1 MIESFSDE
9 SYGREHGTDRGSFL
23 QSHRALSAC
32 GREFTRLADEVA
44 AHMNAL
50 RGQGIED
57 KLDCR
62 VTPGRCIAQLGPVA
76 LTLSW
81 LRSSPDTAAD
91 GRLLVMAWMG
101 TVASGSKRLPEHGTK
116 ASARTA
122 ETLWEETLVADA
134 SSEADWKWRAES
146 DHATAYDSSALAQRC
161 MEPIREA
168 LARYQQTTAA

>member
-9 SYGREHGTDRGSFL
+9 SVGLEAMGDRGTFL
-23 QSHRALSAC
+23 TSHRALSAC

-44 AHMNAL
+44 AQMNAL
-50 RGQGIED
+50 RAEGIDD

-91 GRLLVMAWMG
+91 GRLLVMAWLG
-101 TVASGSKRLPEHGTK
+101 TVASGTRQLPEHNSRG
-116 ASARTA
+116 AARTA
-122 ETLWEETLVADA
+122 EALWEETLFAEA
-134 SSEADWKWRAES
+134 TNEADWKWKAES
-146 DHATAYDSSALAQRC
+146 NHSLMFDSAALAARC
-161 MEPIREA
+161 MEPLRAA
-168 LARYQQTTAA
+168 LKKQQSTAA